1 MSDERKVKRCF
12 LFNPAFVSCVN
23 CELCYGQDNEPT
35 FCQEFS
41 MHIDPSEEEKCIQR
55 ATECDYW
62 IPNFRGKA
70 MRIYAR
76 TDAPKHERWYEKDSM
91 G

>member
-1 MSDERKVKRCF
+1 MTDDRKIKKCF
-12 LFNPAFVSCVN
+12 LFNPEFISCAN
-23 CELCYGQDNEPT
+23 CALCYGQTAEPT

-41 MHIDPSEEEKCIQR
+41 MFIDANEKETCMKR
-55 ATECDYW
+55 ADDCDYW
-62 IPNFRGKA
+62 IPNFRGQC

-76 TDAPKHERWYEKDSM
+76 TEAPEHERWYEKDSM